1 MRNCNENLPEE
12 YENDGNTYC
21 HGIVNCKYYH
31 DECTFMD
38 MGSGNPDDMPCR
50 VQEQKVI
57 QELQE
62 WREERQK
69 ALEEALKERP
79 QELPQVNWGKWI
91 IAEIQCPNCFE
102 YFETDCYS
110 TEELNKCPH
119 CGADMRGDKNEQ

>member
-1 MRNCNENLPEE
+1 MKNCNENLPEE

-38 MGSGNPDDMPCR
+38 MGSGYPDDMPCR

-57 QELQE
+57 QELRE

-69 ALEEALKERP
+69 ALEKVLKERP
-79 QELPQVNWGKWI
+79 QGLPENNWGKWI
-91 IAEIQCPNCFE
+91 ITEVKCPHCFE
-102 YFETDCYS
+102 YFDPDCYS
-110 TEELNKCPH
+110 KEELNKCPS
-119 CGADMRGDKNEQ
+119 CGADLRGGAEQ